1 MLYDE
6 YLDVCVGSRLSE
18 TLIDWQNV
26 IAIFKAVIKSDKN
39 NLEIIDYINH
49 IL

>member
-1 MLYDE
+1 M
-6 YLDVCVGSRLSE
+6 DVCVGSRLSK

-26 IAIFKAVIKSDKN
+26 VVIFKAVIKRDKN